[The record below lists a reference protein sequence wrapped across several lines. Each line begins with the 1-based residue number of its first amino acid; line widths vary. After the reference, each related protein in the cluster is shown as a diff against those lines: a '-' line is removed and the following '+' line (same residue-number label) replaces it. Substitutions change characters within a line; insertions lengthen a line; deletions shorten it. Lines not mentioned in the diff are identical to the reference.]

1 MEDIWKH
8 RVVCS
13 GAHAYSFDGHGS
25 KKSGTLMMESQSRA
39 TSYDSAE
46 WGTGIPQ
53 NWESLQIRDCGLKV
67 FRSSLQ
73 ISFIFF

>member
-1 MEDIWKH
+1 MSGNTEQCVLGLMLIH
-8 RVVCS
+8 LTSVGGAGRVGLS
-13 GAHAYSFDGHGS
+13 W
-25 KKSGTLMMESQSRA
+25 MESQSRA

-53 NWESLQIRDCGLKV
+53 NWESVQARDYGLKV